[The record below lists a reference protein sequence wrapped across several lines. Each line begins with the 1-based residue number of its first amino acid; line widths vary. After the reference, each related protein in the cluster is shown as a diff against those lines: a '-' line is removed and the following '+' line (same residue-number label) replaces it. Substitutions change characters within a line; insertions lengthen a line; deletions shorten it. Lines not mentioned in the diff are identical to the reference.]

1 MGQLL
6 FATIMRRSVGAIVT
20 NLNSRNINKQGFFRS
35 ENLYESLL
43 GEN

>member
-1 MGQLL
+1 
-6 FATIMRRSVGAIVT
+6 MRRSVGAIVT
-20 NLNSRNINKQGFFRS
+20 NLNSTNINKQGLFRG